1 MPLLPGAIGLGL
13 RPRHYREFV
22 EDKPALDFIEVHSE
36 NYFGDGGRDLHVLAT
51 LCRDYPVSL
60 HGVGLALGSAGG
72 LADEHL
78 ARLQRLVECIEPAL
92 VSEHLCWG
100 AYENAGAARHWNDL
114 LPLPYTD
121 EALDLMTARVDQVQQ
136 VLKRRILIENIST
149 YVEFS
154 ETHLGEL
161 EFLDALASRTGCGVL
176 LDLNNLYVNAV
187 NHGGDALR
195 ELQSL
200 KPAHVGEIH
209 LAGHFTGADCL
220 IDDHGSRVC
229 EAVWKLYQTY
239 VAQHGAAPT
248 LIEWDTALPA
258 IDVLLD
264 EAARARAI
272 ARGAAGEG
280 HV

>member
-22 EDKPALDFIEVHSE
+22 EDRPALDFIEVHSE
-36 NYFGDGGRDLHVLAT
+36 NYFGAGGRDLHVLTT
-51 LCRDYPVSL
+51 LRRDYPVSL
-60 HGVGLALGSAGG
+60 HGVGLALGSAAG
-72 LADEHL
+72 LADEHMVK
-78 ARLQRLVECIEPAL
+78 LQRLVERIEPAL
-92 VSEHLCWG
+92 VSEHVCWG
-100 AYENAGAARHWNDL
+100 MYENEGARHWNDL

-121 EALDLMTARVDQVQQ
+121 AALDLMAARVDHVQQ

-154 ETHLGEL
+154 ASHMGEL
-161 EFLDALASRTGCGVL
+161 KFLDALASRTGCGVL

-195 ELQSL
+195 ELQGL
-200 KPAHVGEIH
+200 NPAHVGEIH
-209 LAGHFTGADCL
+209 LAGHFSGADCL

-229 EAVWKLYQTY
+229 DAVWKLYETY
-239 VAQHGAAPT
+239 VAQNGAAPT
-248 LIEWDTALPA
+248 LIEWDTAVPP
-258 IDVLLD
+258 IEVLLG
-264 EAARARAI
+264 EAAQARAI
-272 ARGAAGEG
+272 ARGAAGEA